1 MDKGVSVS
9 GSRNLTEWP
18 RKHVAGVATLE
29 RASQTTRFEV
39 NLNNIQNYGSKL
51 LVINK
56 NDTIFAE
63 RVISFNSENLTVDL
77 LNSKWANLKINQY
90 FNEEYSQGSSVPY
103 EISIDQIDCIVEL
116 NRPNFLKEYAYIGIA
131 ALVFWG
137 ILTIFQLI

>member
-1 MDKGVSVS
+1 MKNKFLLLFIILSV
-9 GSRNLTEWP
+9 GIANEANNCDN
-18 RKHVAGVATLE
+18 KY
-29 RASQTTRFEV
+29 FEV

-51 LVINK
+51 LVIIK

-116 NRPNFLKEYAYIGIA
+116 NRPNFLKEYAYIGLT